1 VSLGWAMRNR
11 LRSRGVYAYQTSLGE
26 IMNVKST
33 LILTSGLLFLS
44 VPAWGDSME
53 SRQAPEP
60 DTSIIVN
67 ISNDWSRVGQS
78 DVKDRGGFDIEG
90 SEHRE
95 HRHFDHDGG
104 WDWDWD
110 RHRDRDRD
118 HFDSDDFPPT
128 SNGPT
133 PSGPTPGG
141 PSSNPVGTPEPGSL
155 ALLLSG
161 LFCVGS
167 LFYRRNQSLLSSN
180 HPAS

>member
-1 VSLGWAMRNR
+1 
-11 LRSRGVYAYQTSLGE
+11 
-26 IMNVKST
+26 MNVKST

-53 SRQAPEP
+53 SKQTP
-60 DTSIIVN
+60 DSATSIVVN
-67 ISNDWSRVGQS
+67 ISNNWSRVGQS
-78 DVKDRGGFDIEG
+78 DVRDRGGFHIED
-90 SEHRE
+90 R
-95 HRHFDHDGG
+95 G
-104 WDWDWD
+104 WEWRWEWD
-110 RHRDRDRD
+110 RYRDRHRDRD

-167 LFYRRNQSLLSSN
+167 LFYRRHQSLLSSN

>member
-1 VSLGWAMRNR
+1 
-11 LRSRGVYAYQTSLGE
+11 
-26 IMNVKST
+26 MNVKST

-44 VPAWGDSME
+44 VPAWGDSIK
-53 SRQAPEP
+53 STQTP
-60 DTSIIVN
+60 DSDNPIIGNV
-67 ISNDWSRVGQS
+67 SNDWSRVGQS
-78 DVKDRGGFDIEG
+78 DVRDRGGFDIEG
-90 SEHRE
+90 SKHRE
-95 HRHFDHDGG
+95 DRGRDRRWA
-104 WDWDWD
+104 WDRD
-110 RHRDRDRD
+110 RHRRRDRD

-133 PSGPTPGG
+133 PSGPTLGG

>member
-1 VSLGWAMRNR
+1 
-11 LRSRGVYAYQTSLGE
+11 
-26 IMNVKST
+26 MNVKPT

-44 VPAWGDSME
+44 VPAWGDSMK
-53 SRQAPEP
+53 SRQTPDS

-67 ISNDWSRVGQS
+67 TSNDWSRVGQS
-78 DVKDRGGFDIEG
+78 DVRDRGGFNIEG
-90 SEHRE
+90 SKHRK
-95 HRHFDHDGG
+95 HRRFDEDR
-104 WDWDWD
+104 D
-110 RHRDRDRD
+110 RHRDRDRDRD

-133 PSGPTPGG
+133 PSSATPGG
-141 PSSNPVGTPEPGSL
+141 PSNPVGTPEPGSL

-167 LFYRRNQSLLSSN
+167 LFCRHNQSLLSSN

>member
-1 VSLGWAMRNR
+1 
-11 LRSRGVYAYQTSLGE
+11 
-26 IMNVKST
+26 MNVKST
-33 LILTSGLLFLS
+33 LILSSGLLFLS

-53 SRQAPEP
+53 SRQTPDS

-67 ISNDWSRVGQS
+67 ISNNWSRVGQS
-78 DVKDRGGFDIEG
+78 DVRDRGGFDIEG

-95 HRHFDHDGG
+95 HRHFDEDRG
-104 WDWDWD
+104 WERRWDWD
-110 RHRDRDRD
+110 RDRDRHRDRDRDRD
-118 HFDSDDFPPT
+118 HFDSDDVPPT

-141 PSSNPVGTPEPGSL
+141 LSSNPVGTPEPGSL

>member
-1 VSLGWAMRNR
+1 
-11 LRSRGVYAYQTSLGE
+11 
-26 IMNVKST
+26 MNVKST

-53 SRQAPEP
+53 SRQTPDS

-67 ISNDWSRVGQS
+67 ISNNWSGVGQS
-78 DVKDRGGFDIEG
+78 DVRDRGGFDIEG

-95 HRHFDHDGG
+95 HRHFDMDRG
-104 WDWDWD
+104 WEWRWDWD
-110 RHRDRDRD
+110 RDRDRHRDRDRDRD

-133 PSGPTPGG
+133 PSGPTPGP

>member
-1 VSLGWAMRNR
+1 
-11 LRSRGVYAYQTSLGE
+11 
-26 IMNVKST
+26 MNVKST

-44 VPAWGDSME
+44 VPALGDSME
-53 SRQAPEP
+53 SRQTPDS
-60 DTSIIVN
+60 DTSVITN
-67 ISNDWSRVGQS
+67 NSNNWSRVGQS
-78 DVKDRGGFDIEG
+78 DVRDRGGFDIEG

-95 HRHFDHDGG
+95 HRHRGMDQGWEWQWDG
-104 WDWDWD
+104 DWD
-110 RHRDRDRD
+110 RDRDRHRDRDRDRD

-167 LFYRRNQSLLSSN
+167 LFYRRNQSLLNSN
-180 HPAS
+180 HPAN

>member
-1 VSLGWAMRNR
+1 
-11 LRSRGVYAYQTSLGE
+11 
-26 IMNVKST
+26 MNVKST

-44 VPAWGDSME
+44 VPAWGDSMK
-53 SRQAPEP
+53 SRQAPDS
-60 DTSIIVN
+60 DTSTIVN
-67 ISNDWSRVGQS
+67 TSNDWSRVGQS
-78 DVKDRGGFDIEG
+78 DVRDRGGFDIEG
-90 SEHRE
+90 SGHRK
-95 HRHFDHDGG
+95 HRRFDEDRDRH
-104 WDWDWD
+104 

-141 PSSNPVGTPEPGSL
+141 PSNPVGTPEPGSL

-161 LFCVGS
+161 LFCVGT
-167 LFYRRNQSLLSSN
+167 LFYKRNQSLLSSN

>member
-1 VSLGWAMRNR
+1 
-11 LRSRGVYAYQTSLGE
+11 
-26 IMNVKST
+26 MNVKST

-104 WDWDWD
+104 WDWD
-110 RHRDRDRD
+110 RHRRRDRDRD

-141 PSSNPVGTPEPGSL
+141 PSSNPVGTPEPGSM

>member
-1 VSLGWAMRNR
+1 
-11 LRSRGVYAYQTSLGE
+11 
-26 IMNVKST
+26 MNVKST
-33 LILTSGLLFLS
+33 LILTSGGLLFLS

-53 SRQAPEP
+53 SRQTPDS

-67 ISNDWSRVGQS
+67 ISNNWSRVGQS
-78 DVKDRGGFDIEG
+78 DVRDRGGFDIEG

-95 HRHFDHDGG
+95 HPHFDEDRGREWR
-104 WDWDWD
+104 WDWD
-110 RHRDRDRD
+110 RDRDRD

-128 SNGPT
+128 STGPT

-155 ALLLSG
+155 ALLVSG
-161 LFCVGS
+161 LFCLRS
-167 LFYRRNQSLLSSN
+167 LFYRRHQSLLSSN

>member
-1 VSLGWAMRNR
+1 
-11 LRSRGVYAYQTSLGE
+11 
-26 IMNVKST
+26 MNVKPT

-44 VPAWGDSME
+44 VAAWGDSMK
-53 SRQAPEP
+53 SRQTP
-60 DTSIIVN
+60 DSDNSVN

-78 DVKDRGGFDIEG
+78 DVGDRGRFDIEG

-95 HRHFDHDGG
+95 HRRFDEDR
-104 WDWDWD
+104 D
-110 RHRDRDRD
+110 RHRDRDRDRD

-133 PSGPTPGG
+133 PSGATPGG

-167 LFYRRNQSLLSSN
+167 LFYTRNQSLLSCN
-180 HPAS
+180 HPPS

>member
-1 VSLGWAMRNR
+1 
-11 LRSRGVYAYQTSLGE
+11 
-26 IMNVKST
+26 MNVKST

-44 VPAWGDSME
+44 VPTWGDSME
-53 SRQAPEP
+53 SRQTPYS
-60 DTSIIVN
+60 DTAIIVN
-67 ISNDWSRVGQS
+67 NSNNWSRVGQS

-90 SEHRE
+90 SQHRE
-95 HRHFDHDGG
+95 HRHSDEDRS
-104 WDWDWD
+104 WEWRWDWD
-110 RHRDRDRD
+110 RDRHRDRDRDRD

-167 LFYRRNQSLLSSN
+167 LFYWRNQSLLSSN

>member
-1 VSLGWAMRNR
+1 
-11 LRSRGVYAYQTSLGE
+11 
-26 IMNVKST
+26 MNVKPT

-44 VPAWGDSME
+44 VPAWGDSMK
-53 SRQAPEP
+53 SRQTPDS
-60 DTSIIVN
+60 DTSTIVN
-67 ISNDWSRVGQS
+67 TSNDWSRVGQS
-78 DVKDRGGFDIEG
+78 DVRDRGGFDIKG

-95 HRHFDHDGG
+95 HRHFDEDRG
-104 WDWDWD
+104 WEWRWDWD
-110 RHRDRDRD
+110 RDRDRHRDRDRDRD

-133 PSGPTPGG
+133 PSSATPGG
-141 PSSNPVGTPEPGSL
+141 PSNPVGTPEPGSL

-167 LFYRRNQSLLSSN
+167 LFCRHNQSLLSSN

>member
-1 VSLGWAMRNR
+1 
-11 LRSRGVYAYQTSLGE
+11 
-26 IMNVKST
+26 MNVRST

-53 SRQAPEP
+53 SRQTPDS
-60 DTSIIVN
+60 DTSIIGN
-67 ISNDWSRVGQS
+67 ISNNWPRVGQS
-78 DVKDRGGFDIEG
+78 DVRLRGGFDIEG

-95 HRHFDHDGG
+95 HRHFDEDRGWEWR
-104 WDWDWD
+104 WDW
-110 RHRDRDRD
+110 DRD

-155 ALLLSG
+155 ALLFSG

-180 HPAS
+180 HPTS